1 MSTQAP
7 LDLKK
12 TVNLPKTG
20 FAQKANLAQSE
31 PARLKRWAET
41 NLYELI
47 RRARAG
53 REVFILHD
61 GPPYANADIHLGTAM
76 NKILKDIVVKS
87 RSMMGYDAP
96 YVPGYDCHGLPIE
109 QHVERALKEKGKG
122 RADLPVTS
130 FRRICREHAAEA
142 LKRQTRDFKR
152 LGILGLWE
160 DPYLTMSN
168 HYEAETA
175 RQFGR
180 FVERGY
186 VYKGARPVYW
196 CIHDQTALAEAE
208 VEYREHTSPSVY
220 VKFPLSEETIEA
232 KTFKREIL
240 GSEDDPR
247 KVSFLI
253 WTTTPWTLPAN
264 LGIAVNPNFE
274 YAAIEDEARG
284 EVYIVASELIGA
296 VAAKCD
302 IGRRES
308 GEPGELSAL
317 SLGEI
322 EERVTGDVGE
332 AADSG
337 VSSGSRLSSS
347 FFSVEWEPKVRA
359 RFMGSRLDRLEARHA
374 WLDRPSL
381 LMLGDHVTLGG
392 EADAETELDVR
403 EARDKKAT
411 SKAGTGLVHT
421 APGHGH
427 DDFVIGKAY
436 GLEIY
441 CPVDNAGRFTEE
453 VEHFAGE
460 RVFEANAKIVEF
472 MRERGVLLFAEE
484 YAHRYPH
491 CWRCK
496 NPVIFRATP
505 QWFISLD
512 ASAAP
517 AAMTE
522 VERDEDGRPLA
533 NYTDNEEQSPAS
545 LREGALR
552 EIERVEWVPAWG
564 VDRMRNMLKG
574 RPDWCVSRQRVW
586 GVPIPV
592 FYCKACEEAI
602 ADRATINHVA
612 DTFERETTDVWYARE
627 ASELLPEGFRCPR
640 CGGAEFTKE
649 TDILDVWFD
658 SGVSSVAVLESEK
671 YAGLRFPADVY
682 LEGGDQ
688 YRGWFNSSLML
699 GLGAHDRAPYK
710 TVVTHGWTL
719 DAQGHAMHKSAG
731 NAVAPEEFVK
741 ESGADILRLWVT
753 SSDYREDMRC
763 SDEILRRV
771 SDSYRKIR
779 NTARYALGNLD
790 GFDPARDSVVLGE
803 MHEVD
808 RWALAELDRVIER
821 VTDAYRAFDFHSVY
835 RALDAFCT
843 VTLSARYFDI
853 IKDRLYTA
861 APRSHA
867 RRSAQTALNYVADA
881 LARMLAPVLSFTAD
895 EIWENLPEVKNARAS
910 SVTPAAVETVNDKVV
925 GETVVDEGGAVPPSV
940 HMAEFPVVVSNGRD
954 AALLERWSRLY
965 EIRDV
970 VLRALEES
978 RIAKLIG
985 SSLEAHVRLEARRQT
1000 FELLEHYREELRY
1013 VFIVSKVSLTLLEEE
1028 AGEDLRV
1035 TVERAPGGKCERCWN
1050 YSERVGEFTRYP
1062 TACERCVVA
1071 LAEIEAEG
1079 GAA

>member
-7 LDLKK
+7 LELKK

-20 FAQKANLAQSE
+20 FAQKANLGQSE
-31 PARLKRWAET
+31 PARLRRWSEMG
-41 NLYELI
+41 LYEMI
-47 RRARAG
+47 RRSRRG
-53 REVFILHD
+53 RERFILHD

-87 RSMMGYDAP
+87 RTMMGYDSP

-109 QHVERALKEKGKG
+109 QHVERALDKKGKKKS
-122 RADLPVTS
+122 DLSTES
-130 FRRICREHAAEA
+130 FRRACREHAAAA
-142 LKRQTRDFKR
+142 LKSQTRDFQR

-220 VKFPLSEETIEA
+220 VKFPLAEDSLEA
-232 KTFKREIL
+232 KAFKREIL
-240 GSEDDPR
+240 GDDDDPR
-247 KVSFLI
+247 RVFFLI

-264 LGIAVNPNFE
+264 LGIAVNPQFE
-274 YAAIEDEARG
+274 YAAVLNEQNG
-284 EVYIVASELIGA
+284 EVYVVAAELVSA
-296 VAAKCD
+296 VAEKCD
-302 IGRRES
+302 FGRRE
-308 GEPGELSAL
+308 
-317 SLGEI
+317 
-322 EERVTGDVGE
+322 E
-332 AADSG
+332 AAG
-337 VSSGSRLSSS
+337 GLAEAAGLEPERGYVAWEPRVLARFPGSRL
-347 FFSVEWEPKVRA
+347 EY
-359 RFMGSRLDRLEARHA
+359 LEARHA

-403 EARDKKAT
+403 EARDRKAT
-411 SKAGTGLVHT
+411 GKAGTGLVHT

-436 GLEIY
+436 GLDIY
-441 CPVDNAGRFTEE
+441 CPVDNAGRFTPE
-453 VEHFAGE
+453 VEEFAGLG
-460 RVFEANAKIVEF
+460 VFKANPTIVEF
-472 MRERGVLLFAEE
+472 LRARGALLFAEE

-512 ASAAP
+512 ADAGAGAADV
-517 AAMTE
+517 
-522 VERDEDGRPLA
+522 VETDEDGRDRT
-533 NYTDNEEQSPAS
+533 NFTDAEEDAPSS
-545 LREGALR
+545 LRAGALR

-564 VDRMRNMLKG
+564 ADRMRNMQKG

-586 GVPIPV
+586 GVPIPA
-592 FYCKACEEAI
+592 FYCSCGETV
-602 ADRATINHVA
+602 ADRATIDHVA
-612 DTFERETTDVWYARE
+612 DVFERETTDAWYRRE
-627 ASELLPEGFRCPR
+627 ARELLPEGFACPG
-640 CGGAEFTKE
+640 CGGSEFTKE

-658 SGVSSVAVLESEK
+658 SGVSSVAVLEA
-671 YAGLRFPADVY
+671 YDGLRWPADVY

-688 YRGWFNSSLML
+688 FRGWFNSSLMV
-699 GLGAHDRAPYK
+699 GLAAHDRAPYRA
-710 TVVTHGWTL
+710 VVTHGWTL
-719 DAQGHAMHKSAG
+719 DAQGRAMHKSAG

-763 SDEILRRV
+763 SPEILSRV
-771 SDSYRKIR
+771 ADSYRKIR
-779 NTARYALGNLD
+779 NTARFALGNLD
-790 GFDPARDSVVLGE
+790 GFDPGRDRVALSE
-803 MHEVD
+803 MREID
-808 RWALAELDRVIER
+808 RWALAELDRLVER
-821 VTDAYRAFDFHSVY
+821 AVEAYRAYDFHAVY

-861 APRSHA
+861 APKSEA
-867 RRSAQTALNYVADA
+867 RRSAQTALDYIADA
-881 LARMLAPVLSFTAD
+881 LARLLAPVLSFTAD
-895 EIWENLPEVKNARAS
+895 EIWENLPEVKARAAQVS
-910 SVTPAAVETVNDKVV
+910 AGASGADVPAAGAAAE
-925 GETVVDEGGAVPPSV
+925 GAGVDEGGGVPPSV
-940 HMAEFPVVVSNGRD
+940 HVAEFPVVLSVGRD
-954 AALLERWSRLY
+954 AGLPERWARLF
-965 EIRDV
+965 EVRDV
-970 VLRALEES
+970 VLRVLEEA
-978 RIAKLIG
+978 RTAKLIG
-985 SSLEAHVRLEARRQT
+985 SSLEAHVRLEAKRKT
-1000 FELLEHYREELRY
+1000 FELLEGYREELRY
-1013 VFIVSKVSLTLLEEE
+1013 VFIVSQVSLALLEEE
-1028 AGEDLRV
+1028 AGEEVRV
-1035 TVERAPGGKCERCWN
+1035 RVARAEGQKCERCWN
-1050 YSERVGEFTRYP
+1050 YSTLVGTFTRYQ
-1062 TACERCVVA
+1062 TACERCVEA